1 MHGGCAENAEIRREL
16 CVLVRTVGPKAS
28 VRSPESMTAAG
39 PASKCLAAGGSAP
52 SAPADSELIG
62 IFKAAAAGVGAG
74 DDPRCARCSMAH
86 DNLPIH
92 AQRYSIN
99 CGCCS
104 WTGRPSFMVLDRN
117 AKYRCWTLDRRRLR
131 RPERIALEVGG
142 SDCGRQQQGRNA
154 RRMVKRL

>member
-1 MHGGCAENAEIRREL
+1 
-16 CVLVRTVGPKAS
+16 
-28 VRSPESMTAAG
+28 MTAAG

-131 RPERIALEVGG
+131 RPERIALEVAVLIVAGNNRRKARSDVAIRRKSLQTVSNGSGG
-142 SDCGRQQQGRNA
+142 ALRA
-154 RRMVKRL
+154 L